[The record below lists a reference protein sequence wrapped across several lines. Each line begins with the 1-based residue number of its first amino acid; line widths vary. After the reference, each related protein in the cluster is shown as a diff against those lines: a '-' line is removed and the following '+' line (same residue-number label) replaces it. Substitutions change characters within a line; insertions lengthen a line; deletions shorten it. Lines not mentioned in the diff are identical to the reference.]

1 MKKMYVLLVAFIFWV
16 ASIVVG
22 SDAMMNAGS
31 GMGMTGSGSM
41 MSNTGSFG
49 MMNGM
54 AGGPVVSSDGTAFL
68 VTYNTTNSAGST
80 PGSNSFTSTV
90 MAYKPTGESSSITM
104 NGIVSRPVVYGNV
117 MLASSSLPDMSDYS
131 MMSNYSSGTSDNK
144 STLFIVATPFTSSTV
159 PLAITMDG
167 SYASMPVVSNNYVY
181 VVTSDYGS
189 AMMNGSSTYN
199 NMYGNYNYN
208 SSGDAKT
215 YLYIFTLDGTLK
227 KKYEVQ

>member
-1 MKKMYVLLVAFIFWV
+1 MKKIYVLLVASVFLA
-16 ASIVVG
+16 ASIAG

-31 GMGMTGSGSM
+31 GMGMTGSGSI
-41 MSNTGSFG
+41 MSNNGSFG

-90 MAYKPTGESSSITM
+90 MAYKPTGESSSIAM
-104 NGIVSRPVVYGNV
+104 NGIISRPVVYGNV
-117 MLASSSLPDMSDYS
+117 MLATSSLSDMSDYS

-208 SSGDAKT
+208 SSGEAKT
-215 YLYIFTLDGTLK
+215 YLYIFNLDGTLK
-227 KKYEVQ
+227 KKYEIQ